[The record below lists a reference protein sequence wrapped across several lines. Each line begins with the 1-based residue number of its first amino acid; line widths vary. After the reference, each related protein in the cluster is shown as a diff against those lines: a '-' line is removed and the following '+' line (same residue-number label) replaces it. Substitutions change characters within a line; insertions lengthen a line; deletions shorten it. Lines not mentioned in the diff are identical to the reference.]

1 MKTRFLPHFRAFAGM
16 LLFSTTALSCSTAWA
31 QDDYYVTCLF
41 NHNVI
46 KVSAAN
52 GTRTVVSGPR
62 LNYPQSIVKEPG
74 SNNLY
79 VSDWAAVYR
88 VNVATNEVKMVSG
101 PGVGTGP
108 AFGGTSDKGIALDKT
123 GGLVVTDSVVG
134 VGAIFRV
141 DPATGNR
148 AIISGGSFPEYGS
161 GPAFGTVTG
170 IAVESNGNLLV
181 VDYRLL
187 RVNPLTGNRAVVSGG
202 SPLVGTG
209 PPFGSLG
216 GIIVEPSGTIIV
228 TSGSTVVRVDPVSGN
243 RTIVSGSGVGTGP
256 TITRLDGIV
265 LESGGRLFVTDSFL
279 DAVFSVDPTTG
290 NRSMISGGRYPSA
303 IGSGPGFG
311 TAAGVVVE
319 SAASLVVVDNLYDNL
334 IRVDRA
340 TGNRT
345 YVPNISVGTGPGS
358 GGWLSPTGIAMG
370 RDGVLYVAVRIFP
383 DELLI
388 RVDPATGDRTI
399 VSAGAGPE
407 LVSPK
412 GVALERN
419 GTLVV
424 VDSFEGSVVRVDPLT
439 GNLTTISGG
448 WPALGSGP
456 DFFTPNGIAVESNGK
471 LVVTDGGLDAVLRV
485 DPSNGNRSIVSDSS
499 HGTGQ
504 PFSPWVNG
512 IAVEANGS
520 LVVSLQA
527 FGGAI
532 VRVNPV
538 TGNRTIVSGGD
549 PFSNTVGTGPDF
561 IFPTGIAVL
570 PNGTL
575 VVVDG
580 FHNVFRVNP
589 LNGNRTLVSSD
600 VVGAGPL
607 LYDPEYVAVPPPP
620 PPPTHVSSWRRYP

>member
-1 MKTRFLPHFRAFAGM
+1 
-16 LLFSTTALSCSTAWA
+16 
-31 QDDYYVTCLF
+31 
-41 NHNVI
+41 
-46 KVSAAN
+46 
-52 GTRTVVSGPR
+52 
-62 LNYPQSIVKEPG
+62 
-74 SNNLY
+74 
-79 VSDWAAVYR
+79 
-88 VNVATNEVKMVSG
+88 
-101 PGVGTGP
+101 
-108 AFGGTSDKGIALDKT
+108 
-123 GGLVVTDSVVG
+123 
-134 VGAIFRV
+134 V
-141 DPATGNR
+141 DP
-148 AIISGGSFPEYGS
+148 I
-161 GPAFGTVTG
+161 
-170 IAVESNGNLLV
+170 
-181 VDYRLL
+181 
-187 RVNPLTGNRAVVSGG
+187 
-202 SPLVGTG
+202 
-209 PPFGSLG
+209 
-216 GIIVEPSGTIIV
+216 
-228 TSGSTVVRVDPVSGN
+228 SGN
-243 RTIVSGSGVGTGP
+243 RTIVSGGGVGTGP

-265 LESGGRLFVTDSFL
+265 LESGGGLFVTDSSL
-279 DAVFSVDPTTG
+279 DAVFSVNPTTG

-303 IGSGPGFG
+303 IGTGPGFG

-448 WPALGSGP
+448 WPVVGSGP
-456 DFFTPNGIAVESNGK
+456 DFRVPDGIAVESNGK
-471 LVVTDGGLDAVLRV
+471 LVVTDTTGVLRV
-485 DPSNGNRSIVSDSS
+485 DPASGNRSVVSDSS
-499 HGTGQ
+499 HGSG
-504 PFSPWVNG
+504 PSPYMPKG

-580 FHNVFRVNP
+580 FSNVFRVNP
-589 LNGNRTLVSSD
+589 LNGQPHACLQRCSGCRSSLIRPGVCCRTATAAAAHPCVQLAPIPMNSCGHLACKR
-600 VVGAGPL
+600 VG
-607 LYDPEYVAVPPPP
+607 
-620 PPPTHVSSWRRYP
+620 